1 MSQRMLAFLFYRQ
14 KNLLSKKS
22 LVSFMTILEGLLLV
36 GTGMIASF
44 LNVTSGGGS
53 LVSLPVLIFMGL
65 PSPIANAS
73 NRLGIIGQN
82 IFAVAGFR
90 SKGIH
95 AWPYSLYIAL
105 SAFAGAIIG
114 AKISVD
120 LNDELFNR
128 IIAIIM
134 IAVVLLTVFK
144 PFKTA
149 TAVHEK
155 TDAKSTLLGVFTF
168 FFIGIYGGFIQA
180 GVGFL
185 MIAALTSING
195 FSLVKTN
202 SAKVFV
208 ALIYTLSAVAV
219 FIYEDVINWT
229 YGLTLAFG
237 NAIGGWLTS
246 RWSVKVGD
254 KWIKRVLVVTVTG
267 LAISLWFK

>member
-1 MSQRMLAFLFYRQ
+1 MT
-14 KNLLSKKS
+14 LS
-22 LVSFMTILEGLLLV
+22 LTDILILLV
-36 GTGMIASF
+36 TGMFASF

-53 LVSLPVLIFMGL
+53 LVSLPILIFMGL
-65 PSPIANAS
+65 PSTIANAS

-82 IFAVAGFR
+82 IFAVAGFQ
-90 SKGIH
+90 SKGVN

-105 SAFAGAIIG
+105 SAFFGAIVG
-114 AKISVD
+114 ARISAN
-120 LNDELFNR
+120 LNDELFNKV
-128 IIAIIM
+128 IAVIM
-134 IAVVLLTVFK
+134 VGVVLLTIFK
-144 PFKTA
+144 PTPA
-149 TAVHEK
+149 NRTLEEK
-155 TDAKSTLLGVFTF
+155 TDTKSKFIGVIIF

-219 FIYEDVINWT
+219 FIYEEVINWE
-229 YGLTLAFG
+229 YGLVLAVG

-246 RWSVKVGD
+246 RWSVKKGD
-254 KWIKRVLVVTVTG
+254 RWIRRLLVVTVFG
-267 LAISLWFK
+267 LAIKLWLT

>member
-1 MSQRMLAFLFYRQ
+1 MS
-14 KNLLSKKS
+14 
-22 LVSFMTILEGLLLV
+22 ILDALLLII
-36 GTGMIASF
+36 TGIIASF

-53 LVSLPVLIFMGL
+53 LISLPILIFMGL

-73 NRLGIIGQN
+73 NRIGIIGQN

-90 SKGIH
+90 SKGVH
-95 AWPYSLYIAL
+95 AYPYSLYIAL
-105 SAFAGAIIG
+105 SAFVGAIIG
-114 AKISVD
+114 AKISLD
-120 LNDELFNR
+120 IDEAVFNR

-134 IAVVLLTVFK
+134 VAVVLLTVFK
-144 PFKTA
+144 PMKTGEPE
-149 TAVHEK
+149 VER
-155 TDAKSTLLGVFTF
+155 TDRRSTIIGIITF

-185 MIAALTSING
+185 MIVALSSING

-219 FIYEDVINWT
+219 FIYEDVINWE

-246 RWSVKVGD
+246 RWSVKKGD
-254 KWIKRVLVVTVTG
+254 VWIKRILVVTVTAM
-267 LAISLWFK
+267 AIKLWFF

>member
-1 MSQRMLAFLFYRQ
+1 MS
-14 KNLLSKKS
+14 
-22 LVSFMTILEGLLLV
+22 ILDALLLII
-36 GTGMIASF
+36 TGIIASF

-53 LVSLPVLIFMGL
+53 LISLPILIFMGL

-73 NRLGIIGQN
+73 NRIGIIGQN

-90 SKGIH
+90 SKGVH
-95 AWPYSLYIAL
+95 AYPYSLYIAL
-105 SAFAGAIIG
+105 SAFVGAIIG
-114 AKISVD
+114 AKISLD
-120 LNDELFNR
+120 IDEAVFNR

-134 IAVVLLTVFK
+134 VAVVLLTVFK
-144 PFKTA
+144 PMKTGEPE
-149 TAVHEK
+149 VER
-155 TDAKSTLLGVFTF
+155 TDKRSTIIGIIVF

-185 MIAALTSING
+185 MIVALSSING

-219 FIYEDVINWT
+219 FIYEDVINWE

-246 RWSVKVGD
+246 RWSVKKGD
-254 KWIKRVLVVTVTG
+254 VWIKRILVVTVTAM
-267 LAISLWFK
+267 AIKLWFF